1 MAVSVQSEKQ
11 KNGGQRSHEM
21 AMSGVQIRQVFQEQV
36 FLSFILQTKM
46 AWRGNKNEQQGLD

>member
-1 MAVSVQSEKQ
+1 MFKGRGKK

-21 AMSGVQIRQVFQEQV
+21 AMSGVQICQVFQEQV

-46 AWRGNKNEQQGLD
+46 AWHGNKNEEQQGLD

>member
-1 MAVSVQSEKQ
+1 MSAQSKRQ

-21 AMSGVQIRQVFQEQV
+21 AMSGVQTHQVFQEQV

-46 AWRGNKNEQQGLD
+46 AWHGNKNEEEQGLD